1 MNRIKFLK
9 KIMFIITVLT
19 VVMLFIDITYA
30 TPINGSATTKPT
42 QQTDSDMNSSSSLS
56 VGETTSSS
64 NNINAQSTTD
74 QSEQNNSSQVQSNT
88 QSNTSQTDSNEL
100 NLYSKSSILIDSTTG
115 QILYEHNAYEKLYP
129 ASTTKL
135 MTAILTLENCKLT
148 DIVTVDKDA
157 LKGIP
162 ATYTTAA
169 LQPGEQLSVDQLL
182 HVLLIPSANDAA
194 NVLAYHIAGS
204 IDNFAT
210 MMNAKA
216 KEIGCQNTN
225 FMNPSGIHNDNHY
238 STAYD
243 MALIG
248 KYANTFDT
256 VKDIA
261 TQTQYSLPNLPD
273 GKERKFKTTNT
284 LITPNNKYY
293 YEYATGLKTG
303 YTEKAKSCI
312 VAKAKKGDTELIC
325 AVLYGDKTEDKRNER
340 ELDCHTLFDYGFNN
354 YKETTVCEKNQA
366 IDTTN
371 ISDIPEMYENED
383 IVYEDNLNLLV
394 NTQNSTGIQS
404 NISWNTDLKYPISKD
419 TIVGNVTYIIDGNN
433 YSVNLV
439 AGNNILPTN
448 SDSISYTFYILV
460 AVLIILLLITIFT
473 KKRKNRYHKKSKSS
487 KDEKYFRHSFY

>member
-9 KIMFIITVLT
+9 KIMSIITVLT
-19 VVMLFIDITYA
+19 VVILFINITYA
-30 TPINGSATTKPT
+30 TQINGSATTKPT
-42 QQTDSDMNSSSSLS
+42 QQTDSDTNSSSSS
-56 VGETTSSS
+56 AGGETANSAG
-64 NNINAQSTTD
+64 NINVQSTTD
-74 QSEQNNSSQVQSNT
+74 QSAQNNSSQVQSNT
-88 QSNTSQTDSNEL
+88 QSNTSPTNSNEL

-135 MTAILTLENCKLT
+135 MTAILTLENCQLT

-204 IDNFAT
+204 IDNFAI

-325 AVLYGDKTEDKRNER
+325 AVLYGDKTEDKKNER

-354 YKETTVCEKNQA
+354 YTETTICEKEQTLDKSNL
-366 IDTTN
+366 N
-371 ISDIPEMYENED
+371 DIPTTYQSTD
-383 IVYEDNLNLLV
+383 IVYGEDLNLLV
-394 NTQNSTGIQS
+394 NKEETS
-404 NISWNTDLKYPISKD
+404 NITNNVSWKTDLNYPISKD
-419 TIVGNVTYIIDGNN
+419 SVIGTITYTVDGSN
-433 YSVNLV
+433 YSVNLL
-439 AGNNILPTN
+439 AGNDILPTN
-448 SDSISYTFYILV
+448 SDSISNTFYILV
-460 AVLIILLLITIFT
+460 AVLIIILLLTIFT
-473 KKRKNRYHKKSKSS
+473 KKKRKKHKRE
-487 KDEKYFRHSFY
+487 EKYFRHSFY